1 MIAAFQESTSRK
13 KLILLAEYSNVSKLF
28 RVEDLQSLARRL
40 KNEGENLKLVV
51 VREDAKVYQ
60 VRHR

>member
-1 MIAAFQESTSRK
+1 M
-13 KLILLAEYSNVSKLF
+13 SKLF